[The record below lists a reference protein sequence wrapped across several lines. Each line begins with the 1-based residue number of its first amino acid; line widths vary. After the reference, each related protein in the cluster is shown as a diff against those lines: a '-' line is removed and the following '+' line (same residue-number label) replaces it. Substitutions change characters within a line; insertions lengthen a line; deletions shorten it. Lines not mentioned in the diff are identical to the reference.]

1 MLRVLSAF
9 AAGRGA
15 DRAAADR
22 RRNLLAVSLASF
34 LASVGFMVATP
45 VLPGLLTQV
54 TTPDSLGAGLGV
66 GLWFGLAISVAPLLT
81 AMTGPLWAAMGE
93 RFGHRAM
100 IERSLVCIGIGLAL
114 MAISQSPLHVV
125 ACRALIGALGGTS
138 VAALAAITTT
148 TPRRDLG
155 PAVGTLQAAQTAG
168 AMVGPLLGGLVGG
181 LIGVRE
187 SFGVAALM
195 FVVALGLVRWL
206 YREIPAV
213 APEAPARSGRVGE
226 GGGRAVGLGL
236 AVVLIAAF
244 TFQFVE
250 GTFIVL
256 LPFQLERLGV
266 ASDWMTLVYGVG
278 LSITYLAATIAAAVG
293 GRLTKRWSA
302 ASMMPWVLAGG
313 LLVLVPMAFAS
324 QWWQF
329 LGLRILL
336 AAVAGAAPTLAYS
349 AGASVATPE
358 RRARVVALV
367 SSAGILGW
375 AASPLTAG
383 ALIQVDPVLQLA
395 ANAVLYAL
403 LGGLLVAWNRGYLD
417 RLARPGWLATP
428 RLHAP
433 RRPALLP
440 SVGGPRDLLD
450 RLHAPSTPRPTRR
463 KTPAYTPAE
472 VRAALVGSL
481 GGPRADAILEVAA
494 APARWLPT
502 DTLRAFDHLSRYGD
516 RLPTILHLYRAGEDA
531 ESIGRRF
538 GPLGGGWA
546 VERTVE
552 IASELIAKQLNR

>member
-1 MLRVLSAF
+1 MLRVFSAF
-9 AAGRGA
+9 SAGRGA

-45 VLPGLLTQV
+45 VLPGLIIQV

-66 GLWFGLAISVAPLLT
+66 GLWFGIAISVAPLLT
-81 AMTGPLWAAMGE
+81 ALTGPFWASLGE

-100 IERSLVCIGIGLAL
+100 IERSLVCIGVGLGL
-114 MAISQSPLHVV
+114 MALSQSPLHVV
-125 ACRALIGALGGTS
+125 ACRAMIGALGGTS
-138 VAALAAITTT
+138 VAALAAITST

-168 AMVGPLLGGLVGG
+168 AMFGPLLGGLVGG
-181 LIGVRE
+181 LIGTRE
-187 SFGVAALM
+187 SFVVAAAM

-206 YREIPAV
+206 YREVPAV
-213 APEAPARSGRVGE
+213 AAEAPARAGRSGA
-226 GGGRAVGLGL
+226 GGGQAFGVGL

-266 ASDWMTLVYGVG
+266 APDWMTLVYGVG

-302 ASMMPWVLAGG
+302 ATLMPWVIAGG
-313 LLVLVPMAFAS
+313 LLVLVPMAFAG

-329 LGLRILL
+329 FGLRILL

-349 AGASVATPE
+349 AAAAVAAPE
-358 RRARVVALV
+358 RRARVVGLV

-383 ALIQVDPVLQLA
+383 ALIEVDPLLQLA
-395 ANAVLYAL
+395 ANAALYAL
-403 LGGLLVAWNRGYLD
+403 LGALLLVWNRGYLD
-417 RLARPGWLATP
+417 RLSRPGALSLP
-428 RLHAP
+428 RVHAP
-433 RRPALLP
+433 RVPALLP
-440 SVGGPRDLLD
+440 SVGGRRDLLE
-450 RLHAPSTPRPTRR
+450 RLPSPTALLPTRR
-463 KTPAYTPAE
+463 TAPAFTPAE
-472 VRAALVGSL
+472 VRAALVGAL
-481 GGPRADAILEVAA
+481 HGPRADAILEVAA
-494 APARWLPT
+494 TPARWLPS
-502 DTLRAFDHLSRYGD
+502 DTRRAFNELARYGD
-516 RLPTILHLYRAGEDA
+516 RLATVLHLYRAGEDA
-531 ESIGRRF
+531 EAIGRRF
-538 GPLGGGWA
+538 SSLGGAWA
-546 VERTVE
+546 VERTVD
-552 IASELIAKQLNR
+552 IAAELIAKRLNR